1 MLDQGEYEFS
11 QTEEFIKSAESFLPK
26 YQWETYDL
34 LLLPTSFPYGGMENT
49 NLTFITPTL
58 IAGDRSLAD
67 VVAHEISHSWA
78 GNLVTNS
85 TWEHFWLN
93 EGFTVYIERRILS
106 RMISPKYSEFHALI
120 GLKNL
125 EHDIEH
131 MKQVNDDYTKLIPNL
146 KGIDPDDAFS
156 KVPYEKGF
164 NFLYY
169 LTNLVGGF
177 EKFEKFLFD
186 YFSKFQFKTVTSEQ
200 FKEYFLSY
208 FKNVKQIEN
217 IDWNGWFYSNGMP
230 LVKNE
235 FDTSLSEE
243 SMKLAKEWLK
253 EGSKNA
259 KKEDLKDWTTLQ
271 ILYFLE
277 ILFEE
282 SKLSDEI
289 LKDLNLIY
297 SLSKRNCEIRF
308 KYQMICLKSNYEP
321 IYPLVVEFLKEQGR
335 MKYIRP
341 LYRSLVKCNKQLA
354 NETFLEMKSKYHG
367 IASKLIVNDLK

>member
-1 MLDQGEYEFS
+1 MLDKGVYEFS
-11 QTEEFIKSAESFLPK
+11 QTEDFIKAAESFLPK
-26 YQWETYDL
+26 YRWETFDL
-34 LLLPTSFPYGGMENT
+34 LLLPPSFPYGGMENT

-58 IAGDRSLAD
+58 IAGDRTLTD
-67 VVAHEISHSWA
+67 VISHEFAHSYS

-106 RMISPKYSEFHALI
+106 RIISPKYAEFHALI

-125 EHDIEH
+125 EHDVEH
-131 MKQVNDDYTKLIPNL
+131 MKEVNYDYTKLIPSL
-146 KGIDPDDAFS
+146 KGVDPDDAFS

-169 LTNLVGGF
+169 LTTLVGGF
-177 EKFEKFLFD
+177 ENFEKFLF
-186 YFSKFQFKTVTSEQ
+186 
-200 FKEYFLSY
+200 EYFTKFELKSIQSQD
-208 FKNVKQIEN
+208 FKDFFLDFFKDVKEVEK
-217 IDWNGWFYSNGMP
+217 IDWEGWLYSNGMP
-230 LVKNE
+230 LIKNE

-243 SMKLAKEWLK
+243 SKNLAQRWIK
-253 EGSKNA
+253 EGSKEA
-259 KKEDLKDWTTLQ
+259 KKEDIKEWSTLQ

-282 SKLSDEI
+282 SKLEKSI
-289 LKDLNLIY
+289 LKDLDELY

-308 KYQMICLKSNYEP
+308 KYQMLCLKSNYEP
-321 IYPLVVEFLKEQGR
+321 IYPSVVEFLKEQGR

-341 LYRSLVKCNKQLA
+341 LYRSLAKCNKELA
-354 NETFLEMKSKYHG
+354 SKTFSEMKSKYHG
-367 IASKLIVNDLK
+367 IASKLITNDLK